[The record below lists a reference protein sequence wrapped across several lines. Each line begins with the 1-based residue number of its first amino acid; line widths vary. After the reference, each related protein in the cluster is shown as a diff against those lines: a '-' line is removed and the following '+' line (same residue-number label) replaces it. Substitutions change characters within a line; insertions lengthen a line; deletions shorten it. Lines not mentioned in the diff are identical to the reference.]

1 MADIIVQTVRV
12 QDDASAGLRSAADAA
27 DELAA
32 AEARAAAEAEALA
45 NAARS
50 SVQFSDAQKQAIAK
64 TLAHEQALKLQAQA
78 AGVSVGQMASING
91 ALARNADAA
100 KKAASGAEDLA
111 KSSAKAAMG
120 ATQLGYQLSDVGVQ
134 LAGGTSPFMV
144 MIQQGPQ
151 IAQALQIGGGAAN
164 VFGSA
169 MRSVLGVAAAVGPAL
184 AVASVAAAALGTAY
198 AVAANHVDGMVTT
211 TARLNDQL
219 AEQGSVAGK
228 LSGEIDGAGSSW
240 ANFTVKATA
249 AATAIREINTG
260 MRDVAAAVAAAGRDT
275 EQAGGRQLL
284 SIGQRREELKRLIA
298 AENERQASGRLNFE
312 ETDASVKA
320 ESRYRAELA
329 QVSKEFDRRKAV
341 YDQAKA
347 DSESLAE
354 YNAELANSEAVL
366 AERTKATAE
375 ATKAKAE
382 ADRRAAAWTEEAKI
396 INEEFYARQ
405 AFAMQA
411 IEDATDA
418 ARSQRSELQKLVET
432 MDPLQD
438 RVANLVPPEGLT
450 RLEELT
456 RLYQQLQTE
465 AAASTEA
472 QDYLAGSIRRV
483 GAAIAAEE
491 DARLRAGR
499 SALAGGATQAVSGV
513 AGASS
518 GLQAMQALPGLM
530 QGVGAAGAAGMFGAA
545 GSAGAATAAGL
556 AAAAGPL
563 GAILAGLMAVVKLVD
578 AVVVTAKEREAG
590 EVGLITKIGQTATET
605 MAQFESFPA
614 ALTEQL
620 ANLDLAAMS
629 ENFAKAVEGFVV
641 GLIESLPELIPV
653 LVEMAL
659 RQQGAFANAIIG
671 AIPAVIQAL
680 IQTFGDPETW
690 RAMAKAIVEVFRE
703 ILTESL
709 QVRRDA
715 GRALASA
722 PGDFFSVAR
731 SNMNSSGINVSLS
744 GIVGDDRAVLSR
756 LREGLGNIR
765 SGLSFDR
772 DARWRLS

>member
-1 MADIIVQTVRV
+1 MADVIVQTVRV

-32 AEARAAAEAEALA
+32 AEARAAAEAEELA
-45 NAARS
+45 RAARS
-50 SVQFSDAQKQAIAK
+50 AVQFSDAQKAAIAK
-64 TLAHEQALKLQAQA
+64 TLAHEQALRLQAQA
-78 AGVSVGQMASING
+78 AGVSVGQMARINSTIARQTSVIGPAIDANAELERATTRAAFG
-91 ALARNADAA
+91 A
-100 KKAASGAEDLA
+100 K
-111 KSSAKAAMG
+111 
-120 ATQLGYQLSDVGVQ
+120 QLRFQ
-134 LAGGTSPFMV
+134 LADITTTIVGGMNPFV
-144 MIQQGPQ
+144 VLAQQGPDLVH
-151 IAQALQIGGGAAN
+151 AFDAGGGAA
-164 VFGSA
+164 A
-169 MRSVLGVAAAVGPAL
+169 TMRSAFGGLMTAAAGIAPLL
-184 AVASVAAAALGTAY
+184 ATVAVAAAALGTAY
-198 AVAANHVDGMVTT
+198 AVAANHIDGMVTT
-211 TARLNDQL
+211 TERLNDQL

-228 LSGEIDGAGSSW
+228 LSGEIDGMTASW
-240 ANFTVKATA
+240 ATFMEKAGNVSTVLTEMK
-249 AATAIREINTG
+249 TG
-260 MRDVAAAVAAAGRDT
+260 MKDVNTAMDAAGREVD
-275 EQAGGRQLL
+275 QAGGRQLL
-284 SIGQRREELKRLIA
+284 ALGQRREELKRLIA
-298 AENERQASGRLNFE
+298 AENERQASGRLGLKDLDDSIAAERRYATELAKVSDQFDQRKAE
-312 ETDASVKA
+312 YVKA
-320 ESRYRAELA
+320 KQEAMILA
-329 QVSKEFDRRKAV
+329 G
-341 YDQAKA
+341 
-347 DSESLAE
+347 

-405 AFAMQA
+405 AFAQQA
-411 IEDATDA
+411 LEDATDA
-418 ARSQRSELQKLVET
+418 ARSQRSELQKLVEA

-465 AAASTEA
+465 AASSAEA
-472 QDYLAGSIRRV
+472 QEYLAGSIRRV

-491 DARLRAGR
+491 DARLRSGR

-563 GAILAGLMAVVKLVD
+563 GAILAGLMAIVKLID
-578 AVVVTAKEREAG
+578 AVVVTAKEREGG
-590 EVGLITKIGQTATET
+590 EVGLVTKIGQTATET

-620 ANLDLAAMS
+620 VNLDLAAMS
-629 ENFAKAVEGFVV
+629 ENFAKAVEGFIV
-641 GLIESLPELIPV
+641 GLIEAIPELIPV
-653 LVEMAL
+653 LVELAV

-671 AIPAVIQAL
+671 AIPAVIEAL

-690 RAMAKAIVEVFRE
+690 RAMAKAIVEIFRE

-709 QVRRDA
+709 QVRREA
-715 GRALASA
+715 GSALANA

-731 SNMNSSGINVSLS
+731 SNLNSSGINVSLS
-744 GIVGDDRAVLSR
+744 GVVGDDRAVLSR